1 MKRLILV
8 GGGGHC
14 KSVIDAAE
22 SAGYAIEGILDLPSE
37 VGGKVFGYP
46 IIGTDD
52 RIPELV
58 GNFDFVI
65 TVGFIKDASLRIRLY
80 EKIMSSGGHLA
91 TIVAST
97 AYVSRHAA
105 VGEGTVVLHHASV
118 NAGTV
123 IGNNVIVNTFANIE
137 HDAKIGNHSHISTGA
152 MVNGEC
158 VVGDRCFVG
167 SQSVLVNGISICDD
181 VIAGASSLIHKS
193 ISVPGIYSGNPAFL
207 RKRR

>member
-37 VGGKVFGYP
+37 VGGKVFEYP

-52 RIPELV
+52 RISELA

-65 TVGFIKDASLRIRLY
+65 TIGFIKDASPRIRLY

-91 TIVAST
+91 TIIAST
-97 AYVSRHAA
+97 AYVSCHAS

-118 NAGTV
+118 NAGAA

-137 HDAKIGNHSHISTGA
+137 HNAKIGNHSHISTGA
-152 MVNGEC
+152 MINGDC
-158 VVGDRCFVG
+158 IVGDRCFVG
-167 SQSVLVNGISICDD
+167 SQSVLVNGTSICDD
-181 VIAGASSLIHKS
+181 VIAGAGSLIHKS

>member
-22 SAGYAIEGILDLPSE
+22 SARYAIEGILDLPSE

-52 RIPELV
+52 RIPELA

-80 EKIMSSGGHLA
+80 ERIMSSGGHLA
-91 TIVAST
+91 TVIAST

-105 VGEGTVVLHHASV
+105 LGEGTVVLHHASV
-118 NAGTV
+118 NAGTI

-152 MVNGEC
+152 MINGEC
-158 VVGDRCFVG
+158 IVGDRCFVG

-181 VIAGASSLIHKS
+181 VIAGAGSLINKS
-193 ISVPGIYSGNPAFL
+193 IRFPGIYLGNPAFL